1 MKKFAVIGATGY
13 VGQAVVKELASRG
26 HQVTAFARN
35 AEKVVQADNVTAV
48 NADVL
53 SPNFAEQLQGFDA
66 VVSAFNPGWTN
77 PNIGADFTRGA
88 TAIVEAA
95 KTATVPY
102 LLVVGGAG
110 SLFVAPNVQLIDTP
124 DFPKEIF
131 DGANSARNLL
141 NDLKDRRDVNWAFIS
156 PPALLGATG
165 GYSEER
171 TGEYRLGDDNLLM
184 NGDVP
189 AGISVADLAIAI
201 SDDVENQAHLHK
213 RFTVASKS

>member
-13 VGQAVVKELASRG
+13 VGQAVVKELANRG
-26 HQVTAFARN
+26 HEVTAFVRDIVKAP
-35 AEKVVQADNVTAV
+35 QADNVQAV
-48 NADVL
+48 VADVN
-53 SPNFAEQLQGFDA
+53 SADFANQLQGFDA

-88 TAIVEAA
+88 NAIIEASKVA
-95 KTATVPY
+95 NVPY

-124 DFPKEIF
+124 AFPKEIF
-131 DGANSARNLL
+131 DGANAARNLL
-141 NDLKDRRDVNWAFIS
+141 NELQDRHDVNWAFIS
-156 PPALLGATG
+156 PPALLGVTA

-171 TGEYRLGDDNLLM
+171 TGEYRLGGDDLLM

-201 SDDVENQAHLHK
+201 SDDVENKAHLHE
-213 RFTVASKS
+213 RFTAASK

>member
-13 VGQAVVKELASRG
+13 VGGAVVKELASRG
-26 HQVTAFARN
+26 HQVTAFVRDIAK
-35 AEKVVQADNVTAV
+35 APQADNVTAV
-48 NADVL
+48 VADVH
-53 SPNFAEQLQGFDA
+53 SDNFAEQLQGFDG

-88 TAIVEAA
+88 NAIVEASKVA
-95 KTATVPY
+95 NVPY

-124 DFPKEIF
+124 AFPKEIF
-131 DGANSARNLL
+131 DGANAARNLL
-141 NDLKDRRDVNWAFIS
+141 TDLQDRRDVNWAFIS
-156 PPALLGATG
+156 PPALLGVTA

-171 TGEYRLGDDNLLM
+171 TGVYRLGDDNLLM

-201 SDDVENQAHLHK
+201 SDDVENKAHLHK
-213 RFTVASKS
+213 RFTVASK

>member
-13 VGQAVVKELASRG
+13 VGGAVVKELASRG
-26 HQVTAFARN
+26 HQVTAFVRDINKAP
-35 AEKVVQADNVTAV
+35 QADNVTAV
-48 NADVL
+48 VADVH
-53 SPNFAEQLQGFDA
+53 SADFANQLQGFDG

-88 TAIVEAA
+88 NAIVEASKVA
-95 KTATVPY
+95 NVPY

-124 DFPKEIF
+124 AFPKEIF
-131 DGANSARNLL
+131 DGANAARNLL
-141 NDLKDRRDVNWAFIS
+141 TDLQDRRDVNWAFIS
-156 PPALLGATG
+156 PPALLGVTG

-171 TGEYRLGDDNLLM
+171 TGEYRLGQDDLLM
-184 NGDVP
+184 NGEIP

-213 RFTVASKS
+213 RFTVASK